1 MIPFH
6 GQPSKTRP
14 KFQSKE
20 GPSKGSRFND
30 IWLIFMVNVGKYT
43 SPMDGMGT
51 MDSCEHLVMIL
62 GWFQSTVWVWI
73 IIPFWVGSVFHGSI
87 WNVHSNTQA
96 PWFVVW
102 SFFSLA
108 HVWIL
113 LFNIRVKTKGSKC
126 TWNPLMTLV
135 LVGKGWL
142 SKIEVLHVGF

>member
-62 GWFQSTVWVWI
+62 G
-73 IIPFWVGSVFHGSI
+73 
-87 WNVHSNTQA
+87 
-96 PWFVVW
+96 
-102 SFFSLA
+102 
-108 HVWIL
+108 
-113 LFNIRVKTKGSKC
+113 
-126 TWNPLMTLV
+126 
-135 LVGKGWL
+135 
-142 SKIEVLHVGF
+142 